1 MGRDAP
7 ERRTEME
14 DKKVEVVKTGT
25 TEVEID
31 ATAERVKAIVRLVVA
46 LAAGIATVFGWTFDQ
61 ELWGN
66 ILLTAFTLY
75 MLVRELWWKNN
86 NVTVA
91 AMVGDAVTT
100 DIKRGE

>member
-1 MGRDAP
+1 
-7 ERRTEME
+7 ME
-14 DKKVEVVKTGT
+14 DKKTEVVQTGT

-31 ATAERVKAIVRLVVA
+31 ATAERAKAIVRLVVT

-66 ILLTAFTLY
+66 ILLSAFTLF

-86 NVTVA
+86 NLTVA
-91 AMVGDAVTT
+91 AMVGSAVTS
-100 DIKRGE
+100 DIKQDGKVS